1 MSDGLVDSVKA
12 RIEELEA
19 LKQSAESVS
28 GSLENLLALKQ
39 QQASVVQAWQSVQ
52 QAEEALPLAFM
63 SSIFGMNNK
72 EISGPKAPMSLLQ
85 QFKLMFPISVG
96 IVVIVLVFAYSGF
109 VRTLVWLA
117 YRYLIIFTLV
127 KTSPYDRIYLSLDW
141 KSASLTRKVEEKVR
155 DMKLLVKKNKKK
167 RTFNEIKEK
176 REKQRAA
183 EIQEEKLQQE
193 EEAKKKR
200 MDHHANGREGQASDA
215 SRNPAALVTPT
226 VVATPPAEN
235 PRVQFID
242 PLPPHSR
249 RAGTDSSVQMRDLEA
264 QSGDISSTPPRTLLQ
279 VPRTTS
285 HGVQTTPSLIPAE
298 GEWPG
303 ILRSERVRR
312 MTESVD

>member
-226 VVATPPAEN
+226 VSRHRLVRPNARPRSPIRGYILHAAADFASGSPNYISWSADDAELDTRRGGMARNSKIRKGAT
-235 PRVQFID
+235 D
-242 PLPPHSR
+242 
-249 RAGTDSSVQMRDLEA
+249 D
-264 QSGDISSTPPRTLLQ
+264 
-279 VPRTTS
+279 
-285 HGVQTTPSLIPAE
+285 
-298 GEWPG
+298 
-303 ILRSERVRR
+303 
-312 MTESVD
+312 